1 MYTIDENKLYLSK
14 LRKWKDRFVSGA
26 KALKSSLFPTANTIQ
41 ILSIIFLRFIAP
53 FLLKLHSQLQG
64 CIMDLCVCSPLLHF
78 EAGVRQ
84 SLEVE
89 VKLTFPCVGEL
100 SLLQC
105 TVEALMEW
113 ILQ

>member
-1 MYTIDENKLYLSK
+1 
-14 LRKWKDRFVSGA
+14 
-26 KALKSSLFPTANTIQ
+26 
-41 ILSIIFLRFIAP
+41 
-53 FLLKLHSQLQG
+53 
-64 CIMDLCVCSPLLHF
+64 MDLCVCSPLLHLEKNHL